1 MFGANPLIRIH
12 DFVFDWQPFKN
23 KILIFLNI
31 FTGMWWHGS
40 YIMYKHIHS
49 EFFVMRLD
57 LATGTKPMFEEEPS
71 RAKRVIMYGSDEFG
85 RLLVNKLVEPSR
97 KMNKYGVTLYM
108 KPCVHT
114 SQTSV

>member
-12 DFVFDWQPFKN
+12 DFVFDWQPFEN

-71 RAKRVIMYGSDEFG
+71 RTKRVIMHGSDDM
-85 RLLVNKLVEPSR
+85 S
-97 KMNKYGVTLYM
+97 
-108 KPCVHT
+108 
-114 SQTSV
+114 